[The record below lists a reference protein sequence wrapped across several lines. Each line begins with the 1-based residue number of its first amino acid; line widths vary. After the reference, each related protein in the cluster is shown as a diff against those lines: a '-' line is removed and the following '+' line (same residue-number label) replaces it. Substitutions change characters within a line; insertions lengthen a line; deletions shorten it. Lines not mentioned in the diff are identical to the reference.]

1 MPETFVSLIEK
12 VEFSSKFESLFCHSQ
27 IKCMQGKYKFE
38 LACKTFPQGVW
49 DPSEGWMVEAI
60 LDYILISFKR
70 KIVEK
75 YTKI

>member
-1 MPETFVSLIEK
+1 
-12 VEFSSKFESLFCHSQ
+12 
-27 IKCMQGKYKFE
+27 MQGKYKFE
-38 LACKTFPQGVW
+38 LVCKTFPQGVW

-75 YTKI
+75 YTKR